1 MLELIE
7 LIRRIPGKSFLG
19 IYFAYCVIVLIVTKL
34 IFLIMNKIFDLM
46 VIDSNDEL
54 NAYEIT
60 LIKHYGFPDYLAQTM
75 FFKLCAEGYLE
86 PAESSDSS
94 TESTDN
100 SKENSDNSTQSPANS
115 THNPDNST
123 QSPANSTHNPDNS
136 TQSSGNL
143 LFKRTDKNPYNL
155 MPIEQSFLENFD
167 TPSKFCDILLDRKK
181 NESH

>member
-86 PAESSDSS
+86 PAESSDSL

-123 QSPANSTHNPDNS
+123 QS
-136 TQSSGNL
+136 SGNL
-143 LFKRTDKNPYNL
+143 LFKRTDKTPYNL

-181 NESH
+181 K

>member
-34 IFLIMNKIFDLM
+34 IFLIMNRIFDLM

-123 QSPANSTHNPDNS
+123 QS
-136 TQSSGNL
+136 SGNL